1 MIIAAM
7 LEGQEYSDFP
17 ARVASQLDSKM
28 LLHQLADIV
37 AARPVDELQISES
50 RPPGHIP
57 FGVLPYLE
65 RYTDKD
71 NLGKDL
77 LSLGGKIGDLG
88 GSLMDKTGVARLSRM
103 TGIDALAEKAK
114 EAAKAGLD
122 ATKAGLKAGAALSGL
137 AQDDEAPLSHL
148 VIPRSALLPPTADI
162 SLIHQP
168 THPPTNPRFV
178 CLSVCC
184 RSDLRK

>member
-1 MIIAAM
+1 MISAAM

-114 EAAKAGLD
+114 EAAKAWLD
-122 ATKAGLKAGAALSGL
+122 ATKAGLHDSLSFITIYGRITIDCGL
-137 AQDDEAPLSHL
+137 TLPKQASRRGLPCQGLPKMMRHLSL
-148 VIPRSALLPPTADI
+148 TLSSPDQLCSRRRLT
-162 SLIHQP
+162 SL
-168 THPPTNPRFV
+168 
-178 CLSVCC
+178 
-184 RSDLRK
+184 